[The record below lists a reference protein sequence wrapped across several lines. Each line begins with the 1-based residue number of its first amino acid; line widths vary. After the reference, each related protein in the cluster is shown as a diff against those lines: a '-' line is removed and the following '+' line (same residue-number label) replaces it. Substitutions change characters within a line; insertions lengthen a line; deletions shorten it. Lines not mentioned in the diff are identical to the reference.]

1 MSMNSKR
8 TRTLNVQTNTMA
20 DRCERC
26 VGDNVKPDPYWSKI
40 VDYAI
45 CEECYNEI
53 LVEAEYFEIEW
64 GGPFS

>member
-1 MSMNSKR
+1 M
-8 TRTLNVQTNTMA
+8 QTNTMA